1 MTIQRITRLVPFIL
15 LALLLTACGSGVGA
29 VSWPGITVDEEGETA
44 YVAFNQAV
52 YALQVANGA
61 QRWKFPAEP
70 QASFTTFAIPTMTTD
85 RQLLVSGYDNKLYS
99 LNPENGN
106 SSWSFEGAANRYIG
120 NPLVNGETIYAPNS
134 DNKLYT
140 LNTDGSLQWTFS
152 SQQPIWSQPVLTNDN
167 VLVVASMDHNI
178 YGVDPLNGEELWSL
192 DTGGALV
199 STPTLGEDEIIYIG
213 TLNHQVLA
221 INGASGRVV
230 WTYDAP
236 GWVWGSPTLFDD
248 QLFIGD
254 LEGTVIALD
263 SISGSQLWSVDTEG
277 AITGGPLVKDDH
289 IYVANENGQVIS
301 FTLDGTI
308 QWTQNLEAP
317 LYGSPV
323 AAGDLILIGVGSADA
338 LVTALDSNGDAV
350 WTFVPAK

>member
-1 MTIQRITRLVPFIL
+1 MTIQRFSRLVPFIL

-29 VSWPGITVDEEGETA
+29 VSWPGITVDEESGTA

-52 YALQVANGA
+52 YALQIENGA

-70 QASFTTFAIPTMTTD
+70 QANFTTFAQPIMTGEGK
-85 RQLLVSGYDNKLYS
+85 LLVSGYDKKLYS

-106 SSWSFEGAANRYIG
+106 SSWIFEGAANRYIG
-120 NPLVNGETIYAPNS
+120 NPLVNNESIYAPNS
-134 DNKLYT
+134 DNKLYA
-140 LNTDGSLQWTFS
+140 LNSDGSLQWTFA
-152 SQQPIWSQPVLTNDN
+152 SQQPLWSQPVLVNDD

-178 YGVDPLNGEELWSL
+178 YGVNPQSGEELWLL
-192 DTGGALV
+192 DAGGAMV
-199 STPTLGEDEIIYIG
+199 SVPTIGEDGNIYIG
-213 TLNHQVLA
+213 TLNQQVLA
-221 INGASGRVV
+221 VNSVSGRVI

-236 GWVWGSPTLFDD
+236 GWVWGSPSLFED
-248 QLFIGD
+248 QVFIGD

-263 SISGSQLWSVDTEG
+263 AGTGAELWSVDTEG
-277 AITGGPLVKDDH
+277 AITGGPLLKDDH
-289 IYVANENGQVIS
+289 LYIVNENGQVIS

-308 QWTQNLEAP
+308 QWTQNIEAP

-323 AAGDLILIGVGSADA
+323 SAGDLILIGVGSADA
-338 LVTALDSNGDAV
+338 LVTALDGNGDSV